1 MAIMSTTGHLI
12 LVETL
17 ANIATNCGSGTRSK
31 ATKCSIS
38 NIDILATQ
46 FMAMFGR
53 DLEEEEQRWQESSGM
68 STSERLIRVNN

>member
-1 MAIMSTTGHLI
+1 MAIMSTTGHLR

-46 FMAMFGR
+46 FMAMVGR
-53 DLEEEEQRWQESSGM
+53 DLEEEKERWQDSCGM
-68 STSERLIRVNN
+68 STSKGAN

>member
-1 MAIMSTTGHLI
+1 MAIMSTTGHLRP
-12 LVETL
+12 VETL

-46 FMAMFGR
+46 FMAMAGR
-53 DLEEEEQRWQESSGM
+53 DLEEEKKRWQDSCGL
-68 STSERLIRVNN
+68 STSKGAN

>member
-1 MAIMSTTGHLI
+1 MAIMSTTGHLR

-46 FMAMFGR
+46 FMAMVGR
-53 DLEEEEQRWQESSGM
+53 DLEEEEQRGQDS
-68 STSERLIRVNN
+68 LNVNFRETN